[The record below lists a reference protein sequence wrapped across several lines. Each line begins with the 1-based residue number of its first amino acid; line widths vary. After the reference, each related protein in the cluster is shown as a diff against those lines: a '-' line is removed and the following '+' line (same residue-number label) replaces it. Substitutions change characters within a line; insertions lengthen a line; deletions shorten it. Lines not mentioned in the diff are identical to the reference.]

1 MLIRM
6 KWNPY
11 KFSVEI
17 RRHCGISRVLLRTQ
31 WRSDVQDLLRSKK
44 MANSPALRRLK

>member
-6 KWNPY
+6 KCNPY

-17 RRHCGISRVLLRTQ
+17 RRHCGISRILLRTQ
-31 WRSDVQDLLRSKK
+31 WRSDVQGLLRQKNR
-44 MANSPALRRLK
+44 ANSPALRRLK